1 MSLREKYL
9 AGWWFRT
16 NKPSFE
22 PGEEISAFVTGYN
35 GATPV
40 ARVGDTI
47 LRVEDAPED
56 VLDTRVRLRVEEFDD
71 NDHHG
76 TATYLET
83 VGQSSF

>member
-9 AGWWFRT
+9 AGWGFRT

-22 PGEEISAFVTGYN
+22 AGEEISAFVTGHD
-35 GATPV
+35 GDAPV
-40 ARVGDTI
+40 VRIGDTI
-47 LRVEDAPED
+47 LRVEGAPGDA
-56 VLDTRVRLRVEEFDD
+56 LDTRVRLRVDEFDD

>member
-16 NKPSFE
+16 NKPDFE
-22 PGEEISAFVTGYN
+22 PGEEISAFVTGYD
-35 GATPV
+35 GEAPV

-47 LRVEDAPED
+47 LRVEGAPENA
-56 VLDTRVRLRVEEFDD
+56 LDTRIRLRVEEFDGS
-71 NDHHG
+71 DHHG

-83 VGQSSF
+83 VGESSF